1 MDVRSF
7 GPCPAR
13 QRMPKYN
20 YMRILQILILFFAF
34 VAPLYAQPVLPH
46 SEAPTLSYYERAELF
61 YQRKVALAWQQAHSV
76 RDQYNAAAFAQYPRV
91 AYQDVIPGSEFE
103 SRPGFLFK
111 ESLLNTWAELKV
123 QSRPDVQNTAQRIF
137 REVLFA
143 PGPAR
148 PSKEVRLSNGGDIWS
163 TSLRLSSLYVQLG
176 DYVRYIQS
184 KEADYQ
190 AYLKHKS
197 DGDEFFLSAYKDQD
211 FSVLQE
217 GVTSHLFFQ
226 RQKDIESFALAYSQQ
241 THRFISGVLLPLQ
254 TNFIEG
260 ADIEKYLCNRL
271 SDSDMPSG
279 ISKES
284 FIRYVVKDLP
294 GRDELYEKAEKQNP
308 SFSMQMQAL
317 YRVLSPQMVQKN
329 FDDLLVSLSLF
340 EYVSPGTLVDRLD
353 VYGKIPSRDEALA
366 HMAAQL
372 AAAYFNQKLAE
383 IASGL
388 YEYEKPFY
396 YSYAFGSAEKQ
407 IGENWYKVATQ
418 DYFSAGI
425 ISQIATDNLLQSGRR
440 EYQTSLLH
448 RRALDRKMVQHVKS
462 YRDALPVIT
471 DVIAGDML
479 VNMAVIWPFSKGGIR
494 ATLQAA
500 KGKLGEIFSSAKKA
514 PKAITRVDLQR
525 VKNMRLVQREE
536 GIHSAVWHLTDGKNE
551 TLGYLKYGSEIELQN
566 TKRVG
571 EIIENSQVLNQ
582 FKHLEV
588 QYPRVLADGMLD
600 LPDFATYKVIDDFD
614 DLMLNVRSAQQRMQI
629 PFVLSPVDTRG
640 ISMIKMYMGKI
651 SPQDALYFYL
661 GGKPITQAEWNEII
675 QLYNTLNKNGFI
687 HDDLRYNLFIMRNA
701 DGKLRLSIIDFEP
714 VSRAPKADTDINT
727 LTYFHDFLLNRGLA
741 VL

>member
-1 MDVRSF
+1 MDDRPF
-7 GPCPAR
+7 GPCR
-13 QRMPKYN
+13 CRVRMAKYY
-20 YMRILQILILFFAF
+20 YMRILSFLILFFAF
-34 VAPLYAQPVLPH
+34 WAPLSGQPVL
-46 SEAPTLSYYERAELF
+46 SVQEEPTLSYYEKANLF
-61 YQRKVALAWQQAHSV
+61 YQKKAVSVWEQARSV
-76 RDQYNAAAFAQYPRV
+76 RDQYNAAAFAQYPRI
-91 AYQDVIPGSEFE
+91 AYQDVIPGHEVA

-123 QSRPDVQNTAQRIF
+123 QSRPDVQSTAQRVF
-137 REVLFA
+137 QEVLFTPA
-143 PGPAR
+143 LAR
-148 PSKEVRLSNGGDIWS
+148 PSKEIRLSGGGDIWS

-190 AYLKHKS
+190 AYLKHKAS
-197 DGDEFFLSAYKDQD
+197 GDMFFLSAYKDQD
-211 FSVLQE
+211 FAVLQE
-217 GVTSHLFFQ
+217 GVTAHLFFQ
-226 RQKDIESFALAYSQQ
+226 RQKDIELFVSAYTRQ
-241 THRFISGVLLPLQ
+241 THRFISQVLLPLQ

-260 ADIEKYLCNRL
+260 ADIEKYLRNRL
-271 SDSDMPSG
+271 SESDMPSG

-284 FIRYVVKDLP
+284 FIRYVVKGLP
-294 GRDELYEKAEKQNP
+294 GIEEIYNKVEKQNP
-308 SFSMQMQAL
+308 SFAAQMQAT
-317 YRVLSPQMVQKN
+317 YRFFSPQVVQKN
-329 FDDLLVSLSLF
+329 FDDFLVSLSLF
-340 EYVSPGTLVDRLD
+340 EYISPGTLVDRLD

-440 EYQTSLLH
+440 EYQTPLLH

-462 YRDALPVIT
+462 YRDALPMIT

-479 VNMAVIWPFSKGGIR
+479 VNMAVVWPFSKGGIR
-494 ATLQAA
+494 ATLQAT
-500 KGKLGEIFSSAKKA
+500 KGKLGQIFSSAKKA
-514 PKAITRVDLQR
+514 PKVITRADLQR
-525 VKNMRLVQREE
+525 VKHMVLVQREE
-536 GIHSAVWHLTDGKNE
+536 GIHSAVWRLADGKDE
-551 TLGYLKYGSEIELQN
+551 TLAYLKYGSEIELQN

-588 QYPRVLADGMLD
+588 QYPQVLADGMWD
-600 LPDFATYKVIDDFD
+600 LPDFATYKVVDDFD

-629 PFVLSPVDTRG
+629 PFVMTPVDSRG

-661 GGKPITQAEWNEII
+661 GGKPITQAEWGEIM
-675 QLYNTLNKNGFI
+675 QLYRTLNQHGFI

-714 VSRAPKADTDINT
+714 VSRAPKPDTDVNT
-727 LTYFHDFLLNRGLA
+727 LTYFHDFLIKRGLA
-741 VL
+741 L